1 MGKKEPHRGEKGKDG
16 GRGNNVQ
23 GRSSLRAEP
32 EFNHETSQT
41 ARAGGDI
48 SQCLLTGF
56 QNYSG
61 QETAVC
67 LPFFFFPNVS
77 IYCGCPLSIG
87 FQRREISCPFDHG
100 LLYTLSCYT
109 RSHHIWTWWRELHIT
124 QRSRENDCIFF
135 LSERNERFF
144 KI

>member
-1 MGKKEPHRGEKGKDG
+1 MLYTPHQGDPSKDLKESNGKEPHRGEKGKDG

-23 GRSSLRAEP
+23 GCSSLRAEP

-67 LPFFFFPNVS
+67 FPFFFF
-77 IYCGCPLSIG
+77 
-87 FQRREISCPFDHG
+87 QM
-100 LLYTLSCYT
+100 
-109 RSHHIWTWWRELHIT
+109 
-124 QRSRENDCIFF
+124 
-135 LSERNERFF
+135 
-144 KI
+144 